1 MDETTVEL
9 QNVTKFFKIPQKK
22 GIFGIFGKKSKLQ
35 NSFFKVLDDVSFSVK
50 KGEVLGIIGK
60 NGSGKSTLLR
70 LIANI
75 YSPDRGII
83 KVKGRLS
90 PMMQI
95 GTGFQ
100 KDFAAKENIIINGM
114 LLGLSRQEIESKVD
128 SVIEYAELEK
138 FRELPLK
145 HYSSG
150 MKSRLAFAT
159 AMKIDP
165 DIFLIDEILSVG
177 DKDFK
182 QKSYETFLSLK
193 KRNKTIIHATH
204 SLSSISEFSDR
215 VLLLDKGK
223 IIMIGEPKEVVK
235 KYQAMKPTRN
245 LK

>member
-1 MDETTVEL
+1 MDEITVQLEH
-9 QNVTKFFKIPQKK
+9 VTKSFKIPSNK
-22 GIFGIFGKKSKLQ
+22 GVFGFFRKKSNLQ
-35 NSFFKVLDDVSFSVK
+35 SNSFKVLDDVSFSVK

-70 LIANI
+70 VIAQV
-75 YSPDRGII
+75 YKADRGTI
-83 KVKGRLS
+83 KVNGRLS

-100 KDFAAKENIIINGM
+100 KDLAAKENIIINGM
-114 LLGLSRQEIESKVD
+114 LLGLSKKVIESKVD
-128 SVIEYAELEK
+128 KIIEYAELKK

-150 MKSRLAFAT
+150 MRARLAFST
-159 AMKIDP
+159 AMNINP
-165 DIFLIDEILSVG
+165 DIFLIDEVLAVG

-182 QKSYETFLSLK
+182 KKSYETFLSLK
-193 KRNKTIIHATH
+193 KRNKTILHVSH

-223 IIMIGEPKEVVK
+223 VIMIGEPEEVIK
-235 KYQAMKPTRN
+235 KYKSMKTSN
-245 LK
+245 